1 MGREAARNAFFS
13 GVDFHNSKCD
23 ESNTTT
29 LSESGCNSDCIL
41 FRRVSHKLGP
51 GSSKFQP
58 RSAMPSMLPVTVTLA
73 TLQQPH
79 YFPLSAATDL
89 IVPKASFSW
98 PWIFAVEFATV
109 KWHPFHK
116 LKARSEVSIE
126 AGTISP
132 EIRVVQWPI
141 EGPYL
146 CRLSVACTWYRLRA
160 QQPLHRGLFCCMRML
175 LRPLPRWQV

>member
-1 MGREAARNAFFS
+1 MPSLVASISRVPNVTS
-13 GVDFHNSKCD
+13 P
-23 ESNTTT
+23 NTTT

-41 FRRVSHKLGP
+41 FGRVSHKLGP
-51 GSSKFQP
+51 VSASL
-58 RSAMPSMLPVTVTLA
+58 AMPNTLPVTVALA

-79 YFPLSAATDL
+79 HFVLSAAIDL

-116 LKARSEVSIE
+116 LKARSEVSTE

-132 EIRVVQWPI
+132 EIRVVQWLI

-146 CRLSVACTWYRLRA
+146 CRLSVACTWYLLRA
-160 QQPLHRGLFCCMRML
+160 QQPLHCGLFYCMRML
-175 LRPLPRWQV
+175 LRPLPCWQV